1 MGSGGGIS
9 KIQIKPMVKIN
20 KTLGLALLTALAA
33 SCSSDN
39 DVAGTSNPTIEN
51 GEANYATLKIDLPTR
66 AGVRAVDF
74 KDADGLKDEYKVND
88 ATLLVFKKG
97 TGATSENEYTFV
109 EKVDLGNMTWT
120 DPSATSI
127 TGVTT
132 SANVTAELKKATIK
146 DLKDGNIYG
155 LVILN
160 NVTKDGKG
168 TKITIPAEGTK
179 YSEWNVPGSVTTD
192 ANKVANMTDISKGI
206 VMANAP
212 EWTTSGQ
219 APTTLV
225 WIHGD
230 KVKPTKAQAEA
241 AGAAADIH
249 VERGLAKVTLAQYG
263 KDNTIPVDDKS
274 TYNDFTVKLDAW
286 ALDVTNKT
294 SFPIHKTDGL
304 ADATTGYADIW
315 KYAAANTKAPTTNRF
330 QDHTSGV
337 DFKRV
342 YWGIDPNYSGSTLNT
357 KESLAECQKAFNMV
371 HDMQPDGQAAA
382 FKDKFGDDN
391 PQYCLEN
398 TFDIDNMTQGQTTRV
413 LVKAKLSV
421 PATKGEGGNLD
432 DNDPYQP
439 SDDNNNNLYKIN
451 NISELYTA
459 YDLKSTIEG
468 YILDN
473 FGKTVTVYI
482 DGTALA
488 NSAGEH
494 ELADDNFTKPASGAK
509 GRTRAISKPTQYGL
523 TPEEAADIV
532 KAFKITTYKNGV
544 CYYVGRIKHFGDD
557 ETPWNQGDPTYYD
570 TAKLI
575 DKATGNKNW
584 LGRYGVLRNN
594 WYSLS
599 VGSVS
604 APGDPT
610 IPQVVPENPDDDN
623 FNYINLKV
631 NVLKWAKREQG
642 FDL

>member
-1 MGSGGGIS
+1 
-9 KIQIKPMVKIN
+9 MVKIN

-304 ADATTGYADIW
+304 AESRKISRR
-315 KYAAANTKAPTTNRF
+315 NRF
-330 QDHTSGV
+330 
-337 DFKRV
+337 
-342 YWGIDPNYSGSTLNT
+342 
-357 KESLAECQKAFNMV
+357 SLLSRLTPKAFCVRFIKTLCPRRRM
-371 HDMQPDGQAAA
+371 PPTFSRLPWRTRILKTPYGCAPRSLTAFTAAKR
-382 FKDKFGDDN
+382 FFPPRISPGRRRK
-391 PQYCLEN
+391 
-398 TFDIDNMTQGQTTRV
+398 TIR
-413 LVKAKLSV
+413 
-421 PATKGEGGNLD
+421 
-432 DNDPYQP
+432 
-439 SDDNNNNLYKIN
+439 
-451 NISELYTA
+451 ISE
-459 YDLKSTIEG
+459 
-468 YILDN
+468 
-473 FGKTVTVYI
+473 
-482 DGTALA
+482 
-488 NSAGEH
+488 
-494 ELADDNFTKPASGAK
+494 
-509 GRTRAISKPTQYGL
+509 
-523 TPEEAADIV
+523 
-532 KAFKITTYKNGV
+532 
-544 CYYVGRIKHFGDD
+544 
-557 ETPWNQGDPTYYD
+557 
-570 TAKLI
+570 
-575 DKATGNKNW
+575 
-584 LGRYGVLRNN
+584 
-594 WYSLS
+594 
-599 VGSVS
+599 
-604 APGDPT
+604 
-610 IPQVVPENPDDDN
+610 
-623 FNYINLKV
+623 
-631 NVLKWAKREQG
+631 
-642 FDL
+642 

>member
-1 MGSGGGIS
+1 
-9 KIQIKPMVKIN
+9 MVKIN

-51 GEANYATLKIDLPTR
+51 GEANYATLKIDLPTQQ
-66 AGVRAVDF
+66 GSRAVTFDN
-74 KDADGLKDEYKVND
+74 ADGLTSEYTVND
-88 ATLLVFKKG
+88 ATLLVFKKAG
-97 TGATSENEYTFV
+97 SSENDYTFV
-109 EKVDLGNMTWT
+109 ESVPLGNMNPWQKS
-120 DPSATSI
+120 SATGI
-127 TGVTT
+127 TTT
-132 SANVTAELKKATIK
+132 ANVTAELKNTSLT
-146 DLKDGNIYG
+146 DLQNDDIYG

-160 NVTKDGKG
+160 NETADG
-168 TKITIPAEGTK
+168 TKIKIPTSTTTTFGD
-179 YSEWNVPGSVTTD
+179 WNKDVSNAP
-192 ANKVANMTDISKGI
+192 NMTDISKGI

-225 WIHGD
+225 QIKGD

-249 VERGLAKVTLAQYG
+249 VERGLAKVTLDKG
-263 KDNTIPVDDKS
+263 KNYDSEKGITITGENNPYTDC
-274 TYNDFTVKLDAW
+274 TVKLDAW

-294 SFPIHKTDGL
+294 SFPVHKTDGL
-304 ADATTGYADIW
+304 NSEKNYADIW
-315 KYAAANTKAPTTNRF
+315 NYDASATTNPTTNRF
-330 QDHTSGV
+330 QDHKAE
-337 DFKRV
+337 FKRV
-342 YWGIDPNYSGSTLNT
+342 YWGIDPNYDGNDRNVKGEAALTACKT
-357 KESLAECQKAFNMV
+357 AFNMV
-371 HDMQPDGQAAA
+371 YDLTGDQQTAA
-382 FKDKFGDDN
+382 FKTTFGENN

-421 PATKGEGGNLD
+421 PATKGEDGYLD
-432 DNDPYQP
+432 ADDPYIP
-439 SDDNNNNLYKIN
+439 GDNLYKIDN
-451 NISELYTA
+451 VAGLSTA

-468 YILDN
+468 YILEK

-488 NSAGEH
+488 KSAGEH
-494 ELADDNFTKPASGAK
+494 ELADDNFTKPATGAK

-557 ETPWNQGDPTYYD
+557 ETPWSQGNPTYYD
-570 TAKLI
+570 TAKSI

-631 NVLKWAKREQG
+631 NVLKWAKREQE
-642 FDL
+642 FEL

>member
-66 AGVRAVDF
+66 AGVRAVDIN
-74 KDADGLKDEYKVND
+74 DNGLDNEYKVND
-88 ATLLVFKKG
+88 ATLLVFKKAG
-97 TGATSENEYTFV
+97 SSENDYTFV
-109 EKVDLGNMTWT
+109 ESVKLGDMNPWQKS
-120 DPSATSI
+120 SAKGI
-127 TGVTT
+127 TTT
-132 SANVTAELKKATIK
+132 ANVTAELKTASLA
-146 DLKDGNIYG
+146 DLKAKKIYG

-160 NVTKDGKG
+160 NTAANG
-168 TKITIPAEGTK
+168 TKITLPEANTTYGQ
-179 YSEWNVPGSVTTD
+179 WNK
-192 ANKVANMTDISKGI
+192 ANNAIAANMLDNSKGI

-225 WIHGD
+225 HIDGN
-230 KVKPTKAQAEA
+230 KVKPTEALAKA

-249 VERGLAKVTLAQYG
+249 VERGLAKVTLG
-263 KDNTIPVDDKS
+263 KGNNYDSEKGITITGANNPYTDC
-274 TYNDFTVKLDAW
+274 TVKLDAW

-304 ADATTGYADIW
+304 NSEKNYAAIWNYDATKT
-315 KYAAANTKAPTTNRF
+315 TPTTNRF
-330 QDHTSGV
+330 QDHTA

-342 YWGIDPNYSGSTLNT
+342 YWGIDSNYDGTDRVKGDGALTACNT
-357 KESLAECQKAFNMV
+357 AFNMV
-371 HDMQPDGQAAA
+371 YGMTDEQKKTA
-382 FKDKFGDDN
+382 FKTTFGDDN

-413 LVKAKLSV
+413 LIKATFSIPPTLDE
-421 PATKGEGGNLD
+421 KGQKD
-432 DNDPYQP
+432 ANDPY
-439 SDDNNNNLYKIN
+439 NNPDGNHNLYKIN
-451 NISELYTA
+451 NDAVLYTSYQLAGEIA
-459 YDLKSTIEG
+459 Y
-468 YILDN
+468 YIQQN
-473 FGKTVTVYI
+473 FGKKVTVKI
-482 DGTALA
+482 DGTDIA
-488 NSAGEH
+488 NTAGKH
-494 ELADDNFTKPASGAK
+494 ELADENFPTSSSAK
-509 GRTRAISKPTQYGL
+509 VRTRAFGSDVEGPGRL
-523 TPEEAADIV
+523 TEEESEKVV

-544 CYYVGRIKHFGDD
+544 CYYVGRIKHFGDE
-557 ETPWNQGDPTYYD
+557 ETPWEVGNPTYG
-570 TAKLI
+570 
-575 DKATGNKNW
+575 TGDDANKKY

-604 APGDPT
+604 APGDPV

-623 FNYINLKV
+623 FNYINLSV
-631 NVLKWAKREQG
+631 NVLKWAKRTDG

>member
-1 MGSGGGIS
+1 
-9 KIQIKPMVKIN
+9 MVKIN

-39 DVAGTSNPTIEN
+39 DVTGTNNPTIDN

-74 KDADGLKDEYKVND
+74 KDGLASEYAVND

-97 TGATSENEYTFV
+97 ESNDEKDFTFV
-109 EKVDLGNMTWT
+109 EFVPLGNMNPWQSSTT
-120 DPSATSI
+120 

-132 SANVTAELKKATIK
+132 SANITAELKKATLD
-146 DLKDGNIYG
+146 DLTHDKIYG

-160 NVTKDGKG
+160 NEAANGNKIKLPTENTTTFGAWNDAKNVT
-168 TKITIPAEGTK
+168 A
-179 YSEWNVPGSVTTD
+179 
-192 ANKVANMTDISKGI
+192 ANMTDNSKGI

-225 WIHGD
+225 LIHGD

-263 KDNTIPVDDKS
+263 ENNTITVDDDNSIYKGC
-274 TYNDFTVKLDAW
+274 TVKLEAW

-294 SFPIHKTDGL
+294 SFPVHKTDGL
-304 ADATTGYADIW
+304 DSVKNYTVIW
-315 KYAAANTKAPTTNRF
+315 KSDGTASSSSTVASVNRFVDGANTE
-330 QDHTSGV
+330 
-337 DFKRV
+337 FKRV
-342 YWGIDPNYSGSTLNT
+342 YWGIDPNYSGSDLNT
-357 KESLAECQKAFNMV
+357 KESLAKCQNAFNMV
-371 HDMQPDGQAAA
+371 DESAMKPA
-382 FKDKFGDDN
+382 FGDDN

-413 LVKAKLSV
+413 LIKAEISV
-421 PATKGEGGNLD
+421 PTTKGD
-432 DNDPYQP
+432 DGYLYG
-439 SDDNNNNLYKIN
+439 DDKYEPGQNLYKVDN
-451 NISELYTA
+451 DNVDGLLTSYQLSQKISE
-459 YDLKSTIEG
+459 
-468 YILDN
+468 YILEN
-473 FGKTVTVYI
+473 FGQRNVTVKI
-482 DGTALA
+482 DDTAIA
-488 NSAGEH
+488 NTAGFH
-494 ELADDNFTKPASGAK
+494 QLADDNFGTSTSPAK
-509 GRTRAISKPTQYGL
+509 VRTRASGYPVIPDLSEDESKKL
-523 TPEEAADIV
+523 FN
-532 KAFKITTYKNGV
+532 AFRITTYKNGV

-557 ETPWNQGDPTYYD
+557 ETPWHVGEPTYYD
-570 TAKLI
+570 TAKSI
-575 DKATGNKNW
+575 DKATGNLKW

-604 APGDPT
+604 APGDPE
-610 IPQVVPENPDDDN
+610 IPQVVPQNPDDDN
-623 FNYINLKV
+623 FNYINLSV
-631 NVLKWAKREQG
+631 NVLNWAKRTDE